1 MKRLFLTSAFL
12 LLSSC
17 QLPSTRPPVAIH
29 FFDTADCLKSC
40 WQNLRPGDPEQQVK
54 DFYSA
59 TFSDF
64 HADVSGN
71 DHFYSANHK
80 EGYAVQS
87 YVADGQLLDIHLYSP
102 SSFDLNLEKIIQTL
116 GESKY
121 TIVSYNMS
129 VETNDVYPYIV
140 LYYPEA
146 GYVFRVDLPIR
157 TRSDS
162 ELEVCIEKD
171 ALVSEIHVV
180 RPRSIREVVLD
191 AAIGLTPRM
200 DASRVDTFVNTLTQ
214 WSGYAC
220 STLTY
225 PPIMV
230 SP

>member
-1 MKRLFLTSAFL
+1 MKRLFLASIFL

-17 QLPSTRPPVAIH
+17 QLPSTRPPVDIH
-29 FFDTADCLKSC
+29 FFDTADCLISC
-40 WQNLRPGDPEQQVK
+40 WQNLRPGDTEQQVK

-64 HADVSGN
+64 HADVSGEY
-71 DHFYSANHK
+71 HIYSANHN
-80 EGYAVQS
+80 EGYSVQS
-87 YVADGQLLDIHLYSP
+87 YTAAGQLVGIYLYSP
-102 SSFDLNLEKIIQTL
+102 GRFDLNLEKVIQTL
-116 GESKY
+116 GDSKY
-121 TIVSYNMS
+121 TITSYNMS

-146 GYVFRVDLPIR
+146 GYIFRADIPVR
-157 TRSDS
+157 TRSTKG
-162 ELEVCIEKD
+162 LEVCVEKD

-180 RPRSIREVVLD
+180 RPGSIREIVLD

-200 DASRVDTFVNTLTQ
+200 DASRVDTFVNTLTE

-225 PPIMV
+225 PPIKV